1 MDELARE
8 YAGRAHA
15 LFVYAREAHP
25 DDFPDYP
32 AHNSQAQKVRH
43 AAELQRRWNTPRTIL
58 VDNLDGDVHRA
69 WGGLPNMS
77 WIIDHT
83 GRIAFKAAWTRAGDI
98 RAALETVSRARDEKR
113 AQTSPTPYYKEA
125 IDYSWSPG
133 RRAPERQSLERVGS
147 AGAMPSAHR
156 PTHEQ

>member
-8 YAGRAHA
+8 YEGRAHA
-15 LFVYAREAHP
+15 LFVYVREAHP

-32 AHNSQAQKVRH
+32 AHTSQEHKLRH
-43 AAELQRRWNTPRTIL
+43 AAELQRWWNTPRTIL
-58 VDNLDGDVHRA
+58 VDSLDGDVHRA

-83 GRIAFKAAWTRAGDI
+83 GRVAFKAAWTRAGDI
-98 RAALETVSRARDEKR
+98 RSALEKVIRAREEKR
-113 AQTSPTPYYKEA
+113 EQRSPTPYYKEA

-133 RRAPERQSLERVGS
+133 RRAAEGRIVETL
-147 AGAMPSAHR
+147 PSA
-156 PTHEQ
+156 